1 MIVSYSYGGI
11 AQISRGL
18 GIPLYHYRKHKLLL
32 RQGKEL
38 SVIINWG
45 LRNVALKKLTDAIP
59 ADQLKPILNAK
70 IDIAGSKVATFRAL
84 DHAGINHPYVYGS
97 AQEAQESGDAYLARK
112 DNLMQGRGIVYCE
125 PGYAAPIAD
134 FYVRYIP
141 RRREVRI
148 HVWDEKVII
157 TQRKDIDPNQRICN
171 RRAGARFVVYPLG
184 GYIGPQN
191 ALRANEMA
199 VAAVK
204 AVGLDFGAVDILYGE
219 DRTLYVLEVNTA
231 PAIEAE
237 SVKNTYT
244 NILKGYIL

>member
-1 MIVSYSYGGI
+1 MIVSYSYGGM
-11 AQISRGL
+11 ARISRGL
-18 GIPLYHYRKHKLLL
+18 GIPLYHYRKHKLLV

-45 LRNVALKKLTDAIP
+45 LRDTALKRLTDAIP
-59 ADQLKPILNAK
+59 ADQLKPVLNAK

-84 DHAGINHPYVYGS
+84 DRAGINHPYVYS
-97 AQEAQESGDAYLARK
+97 CAQEAQESGDVYLARK

-125 PGYAAPIAD
+125 PGSAAPIAD
-134 FYVRYIP
+134 FYVRYIL

-148 HVWDEKVII
+148 HVWNGKVII
-157 TQRKDIDPNQRICN
+157 TQRKDISPDQKICN
-171 RRAGARFVVYPLG
+171 RGAGARFIVYPLG

-191 ALRANEMA
+191 AIQANEMA

-219 DRTLYVLEVNTA
+219 NRKLYILEINTA
-231 PAIEAE
+231 PAIEAQ
-237 SVKNTYT
+237 SVVSVYT